1 MQAEIEITNGK
12 NIIDILFND
21 FASCLIIKKAMA
33 VNWPDCRGSIGEY
46 YAISD
51 YSVEERNFYT
61 RNIDQALSVGSDT
74 EQLEAITDFLHLFAD
89 GKYGI
94 HKSVADIG
102 SNQFLKGNQVRY
114 SDTVPK
120 DERFSGWYFP
130 DYQSNLSPKL
140 FTITNDKI
148 DNARVEYYCE
158 LIRKGIKP
166 TVLIFESCNM
176 LSSEYSCP
184 YVLDG
189 HHKIEAYIRLN
200 ENIPFINILKLE
212 ENPDQTAS
220 LLHHAKTI
228 LKDFEYRHLFEN
240 SDEHLLPID
249 FINDPDLTDDID
261 HILKNSDKIE
271 VSIIEVLRKHNGT
284 GDQSIVLWLE
294 KRLANLKKNPNVSLF
309 GFSKGIRVYE
319 KKDHPTYGVCWYPE
333 ALKNSFHLNDWIR
346 NTIR

>member
-21 FASCLIIKKAMA
+21 FASCLIIKKALA

-89 GKYGI
+89 GKYSVN
-94 HKSVADIG
+94 KSVTNI
-102 SNQFLKGNQVRY
+102 SNTEFLRGNRINQNDAV
-114 SDTVPK
+114 SE
-120 DERFSGWYFP
+120 DERFFGGFYP
-130 DYQSNLSPKL
+130 YYLMNTDPKL

-158 LIRKGIKP
+158 LIRTGMKP
-166 TVLIFESCNM
+166 TVLIFDSCNI
-176 LSSEYSCP
+176 LNSEYSCT

-220 LLHHAKTI
+220 LLHHAKII

-240 SDEHLLPID
+240 SDEHLLSID

-271 VSIIEVLRKHNGT
+271 VSIIEVLRKYKGT
-284 GDQSIVLWLE
+284 GDQSTVQWFE
-294 KRLANLKKNPNVSLF
+294 NRLANLRKNPNLSIF

-319 KKDHPTYGVCWYPE
+319 KKDHPTFGVCWYP
-333 ALKNSFHLNDWIR
+333 LVIKYNFQLNNWIR